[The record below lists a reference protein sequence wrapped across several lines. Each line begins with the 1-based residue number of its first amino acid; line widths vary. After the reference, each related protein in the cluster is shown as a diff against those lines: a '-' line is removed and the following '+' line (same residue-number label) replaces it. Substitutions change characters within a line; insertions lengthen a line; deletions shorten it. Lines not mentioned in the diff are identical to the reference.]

1 MFGHAYNINHLS
13 TLAKMN
19 FLCFYQSLIVI
30 DVTLTL
36 FMIQLLLKE
45 QTMVW
50 YCQGGKLLLYNFFL
64 DFHTKNAIKHKYPF
78 VAQVECLCL
87 LPLPALSILHGVQ
100 IATMTM
106 KTWKQVMQPI
116 TFFLFA
122 ALYEGRQGSRVFVCV
137 WKCMPLQLYAK
148 DCISVHRIYRTHFY
162 IKHYNYED

>member
-137 WKCMPLQLYAK
+137 
-148 DCISVHRIYRTHFY
+148 
-162 IKHYNYED
+162 